1 MKKILIS
8 LLAVILTTG
17 LFAAQRTAEE
27 AAAIAKQVNYSNLP
41 MVIKKGTPALV
52 PQRQDHSVRLAYTQ
66 LQPKSDKA
74 AFYVFNRD
82 QQGFVIVSADDNTRD
97 VLAYSDEGTFSD
109 QVPDN
114 VQFLLDY
121 MAERIAYSGKM
132 GKTAA
137 ATTSYTPVAP
147 LLDGIQWDQDEPY
160 WNMCPI
166 DKNGD
171 RAYTGCVATATA
183 QVMRYWK
190 WPTKGTGSHSYT
202 AENVSGTL
210 SANFGATTY
219 DWANMPKTTSG
230 YTTTA
235 QKNAVATLMYHVG
248 VAIDMNYGGETIGG
262 SGAYTNDVATALVD
276 YFGYK
281 NTIQYVYTYANGES
295 ASTTAQRM
303 RAELA
308 QGRPVIVGG
317 SDEEGSSGHEFVFE
331 GYDKDGLFY
340 VNWGW
345 GGSCNGYY
353 AIDDLEP
360 GGSGIGGNGAGY
372 SHYLDYIIGIEPNG
386 SVTPP
391 TPSTPKAISGLQ
403 YGDAVYR
410 ANDGSPLWC
419 VDSYKGYNDGYIYP
433 ELYFIFNAKS
443 KTSLSGTY
451 NLLYVEYTAS
461 KGNVV
466 EGYNGRI
473 TISFTKD
480 GKYHFEGSFYGDD
493 GNAYTFDQTITLT
506 RAIDYDNDYAEITLV
521 EPTDHPIV
529 KRDTIDVISNK
540 MTYSEFIASD
550 AAVQYYAGNDAGYTQ
565 LCVTS
570 KNASSVFGT
579 FDVWADYSWINF
591 TETTSTDIKEGKI
604 TVTEEQTGVRL
615 TGYVIGNDE
624 KYYRLNWFMAAGI
637 LPSDTDA
644 PFDATFNYSDMSA
657 TIKNGVIGIYATNAE
672 NFTIGLELYTNPT
685 ATKIPVGTY
694 VISDSG
700 EPGTA
705 LKSIGVVNNHLVE
718 CWAGIRG
725 TNGITNCWF
734 IVEGTVTLSYDEY
747 DKLKV
752 VVNGKNSWGQPIT
765 THFISL
771 NPAIPTV
778 QDLATAGYDVT
789 NSRVICIH
797 PDEEVCNPIVWA
809 GTYNNWN
816 TDPSQIL
823 KFEALAG
830 FDGWYVVEVD
840 DARLPQD
847 DQTTAPNNNCCCGKP
862 VQLKLDGSFS
872 WDFQSGDYEA
882 WINKKQPGT
891 QTHYIYGGYDG
902 EADICWNE
910 YGAYIYELAYWKKH
924 NTPCVAVPKHDYSI
938 SLYAPKFCEAIA
950 NYADSVRIMGGFDNW
965 TMGKLMEK
973 RVDANNQ
980 IYYYTT
986 LPNTEENT
994 EFKFRCGSMSW
1005 DFQILYNG
1013 YYLADEKTGTGTN
1026 IVYYYNGKGYNW
1038 TFCPEPVYLTVNSN
1052 DYSHS
1057 ITMGSGTYDK
1067 DAEVLIMAANT
1078 DEGYVFDQWND
1089 GNKAAARYVT
1099 VSEDVV
1105 YTAFFVPKSSETCI
1119 EVASNDETL
1128 GIAVVA
1134 VMALPINGGTFLNWD
1149 DGNTNNPRV
1158 INELDG
1164 TLYTAIFTTGTPT
1177 EVQKVEGKDDQAVRK
1192 IIKDD
1197 RLYIIRNGIEYIATG
1212 ARTK

>member
-27 AAAIAKQVNYSNLP
+27 AAAIAKQVHSLSLRK
-41 MVIKKGTPALV
+41 VIKKSATGQAPE
-52 PQRQDHSVRLAYTQ
+52 RQTSTVRLVRTQ

-74 AFYVFNRD
+74 AFYVFDRD

-147 LLDGIQWDQDEPY
+147 LLDGIQWNQDEPY

-281 NTIQYVYTYANGES
+281 NTLQYVYTYANGES

-303 RAELA
+303 RDDLA
-308 QGRPVIVGG
+308 KGHPIVVGG
-317 SDEEGSSGHEFVFE
+317 SDESASFGHEFVFE

-345 GGSCNGYY
+345 GGSYNGYY

-391 TPSTPKAISGLQ
+391 TPSAPTIISGLQ
-403 YGDAVYR
+403 YGEAFYTESEED
-410 ANDGSPLWC
+410 PLWY
-419 VDSYKGYNDGYIYP
+419 VDLYKNKKGSTITNP
-433 ELYFIFNAKS
+433 EVYLIFYAKS
-443 KTSLSGTY
+443 KTVISGTY
-451 NLLYVEYTAS
+451 NMLFTEYTTATGEVIS
-461 KGNVV
+461 CR
-466 EGYNGRI
+466 NGTV
-473 TISFTKD
+473 TISLTQD
-480 GKYHFEGSFYGDD
+480 GKFRFEGSFYDTNGKAYSFNQEISLSAYDYDHNYEEITFEDKTIVTDLNYGQAYYMTEGTTAYWFVDLFHDYID
-493 GNAYTFDQTITLT
+493 GTVPPEVDFYIEAKSKTALVGTYDLIMAEYISSAYDTVPDNGEGGTVTITNVGQDRYRFKGSFVGKDRLPYEFDQTVYVW
-506 RAIDYDNDYAEITLV
+506 AYDYDNDYA
-521 EPTDHPIV
+521 D
-529 KRDTIDVISNK
+529 
-540 MTYSEFIASD
+540 
-550 AAVQYYAGNDAGYTQ
+550 
-565 LCVTS
+565 
-570 KNASSVFGT
+570 
-579 FDVWADYSWINF
+579 IN
-591 TETTSTDIKEGKI
+591 
-604 TVTEEQTGVRL
+604 L
-615 TGYVIGNDE
+615 
-624 KYYRLNWFMAAGI
+624 M
-637 LPSDTDA
+637 
-644 PFDATFNYSDMSA
+644 
-657 TIKNGVIGIYATNAE
+657 
-672 NFTIGLELYTNPT
+672 
-685 ATKIPVGTY
+685 
-694 VISDSG
+694 DS
-700 EPGTA
+700 P
-705 LKSIGVVNNHLVE
+705 
-718 CWAGIRG
+718 
-725 TNGITNCWF
+725 
-734 IVEGTVTLSYDEY
+734 
-747 DKLKV
+747 
-752 VVNGKNSWGQPIT
+752 
-765 THFISL
+765 
-771 NPAIPTV
+771 IPTV
-778 QDLATAGYDVT
+778 SDLTSAGYDVT

-816 TDPSQIL
+816 TDPSQML
-823 KFEALAG
+823 KFAPLAG
-830 FDGWYVVEVD
+830 FDGWYVVAVID
-840 DARLPQD
+840 NSASVM
-847 DQTTAPNNNCCCGKP
+847 GKP
-862 VQLKLDGSFS
+862 VQLKLDGSFA
-872 WDFQSGDYEA
+872 WDFQSGDYNA
-882 WINKKQPGT
+882 WINKNQPGT
-891 QTHYIYGGYDG
+891 QTAIVNPGYDG
-902 EADICWNE
+902 EANCQWPNK
-910 YGAYIYELAYWKKH
+910 GAYIYELAYWKIH
-924 NTPCVAVPKHDYSI
+924 NTPCVAVPKHDYAI
-938 SLYAPKFCEAIA
+938 SLYVPKFCEAIA
-950 NYADSVRIMGGFDNW
+950 NYADSVRIMGAFDNW

-1013 YYLADEKTGTGTN
+1013 YDLANEKTGTETGL
-1026 IVYYYNGKGYNW
+1026 VYYYNGKGYNW

-1067 DAEVLIMAANT
+1067 DANVLIMAAST
-1078 DEGYVFDQWND
+1078 DENYVFDHWND
-1089 GNKAAARYVT
+1089 NNKAAARYVT
-1099 VSEDVV
+1099 ISGDAT
-1105 YTAFFVPKSSETCI
+1105 YTAYFVPKSSETCI

-1177 EVQKVEGKDDQAVRK
+1177 DMQKVEGNDDQAVRK